1 VPQVTSLLD
10 HVIQLSKTG
19 FSKQA
24 QRLDGIYAFLVVSRL
39 AAVDTKAGF
48 FLHPSTCFIIIC
60 K

>member
-48 FLHPSTCFIIIC
+48 FLYPSTCFITIC
-60 K
+60 M